1 MRKQTSRR
9 QILEVSK
16 PGKSLELD
24 YEDSAGRLVSSYT
37 INYNF
42 GPDCYGSFHAGPGQT
57 VTVEHSIDKKTGA
70 HQTVIT
76 KIPDQDDA

>member
-1 MRKQTSRR
+1 MLKPTLRR

-24 YEDSAGRLVSSYT
+24 YEDSAGRLISSYT

-42 GPDCYGSFHAGPGQT
+42 GPDCFGSFHAAPGET
-57 VTVEHSIDKKTGA
+57 VSVEHTVDKEAGA
-70 HQTVIT
+70 HTTTIT
-76 KIPDQDDA
+76 KTPDQDED